1 MIQEEAAQ
9 ASLVVVERCTTRLR
23 VAFTSLRTLLTL
35 VLFAV
40 TLAAVVVRPRGIAAG
55 WWTCGA
61 AAVALA
67 VGLVRP
73 FQVLML
79 VLVAKEALLFLL
91 ALLFLSVLLEAS
103 GFFEWAAVLAGRS
116 ARSGAGLLRN
126 VLLLGALI
134 TIVLSLDTTAVI
146 LTPLVVAAVQR
157 LGAPAR
163 PYVLVCVFVSN
174 VASLLLPVS
183 NLTNLLLAAHVPP
196 VRFAAAM
203 ALPQLLVLL
212 VLWAGLR
219 LACRRE
225 LPPSLDAGRLPPAAT
240 VVHDRPFFLA
250 ACAVLLLLVLGYFVG
265 PALGAP
271 VWLTTFA
278 GVGALALVGVARG
291 RFGRGGVRH
300 LSLGVFPFVV
310 GLFALVQAVENLG
323 LARPLAQWLAE
334 PRPELLE
341 LGAITGVASIA
352 SSALNNLPAT
362 LLVRSLLGV
371 LQAPERGMHA
381 ALIGTN
387 IGSCL
392 TPHGTL
398 ATLLVLAA
406 AARRGVDLPPLEVVK
421 VALWLVPLMLVAGLL
436 GLVAF
441 G

>member
-1 MIQEEAAQ
+1 M
-9 ASLVVVERCTTRLR
+9 VVERCTTRLR

-35 VLFAV
+35 VLFV
-40 TLAAVVVRPRGIAAG
+40 LTLAAVVLRPRGIAAG

-61 AAVALA
+61 AGIALA
-67 VGLVRP
+67 AGLVHP
-73 FQVLML
+73 GEVWALI
-79 VLVAKEALLFLL
+79 VVAKEALLFLL
-91 ALLFLSVLLEAS
+91 ALLVLSALLEAS
-103 GFFEWAAVLAGRS
+103 GFFEWAAVLAARS
-116 ARSGAGLLRN
+116 ARSGAGLLGN
-126 VLLLGALI
+126 LLLLGALI

-157 LGAPAR
+157 LGVPAR
-163 PYVLVCVFVSN
+163 PYVLVCVFVPN

-196 VRFAAAM
+196 ARFAAAM

-212 VLWAGLR
+212 VLWGGLR

-225 LPPSLDAGRLPPAAT
+225 LPASLDTGRLPPAAT
-240 VVHDRPFFLA
+240 VVHDRPFFLG
-250 ACAVLLLLVLGYFVG
+250 ACAVLVLLVLGYFVG

-278 GVGALALVGVARG
+278 GVALLALVGVARG
-291 RFGRGGVRH
+291 RFRRDGVRH

-323 LARPLAQWLAE
+323 LARPLARWLAE

-341 LGAITGVASIA
+341 LGAIAGVASVA
-352 SSALNNLPAT
+352 SSTLNNLPAT
-362 LLVRSLLGV
+362 LLVRSLLGD

-406 AARRGVDLPPLEVVK
+406 ASRRGADLPPLEVVK

-436 GLVAF
+436 GLWAV

>member
-1 MIQEEAAQ
+1 MRPPAH
-9 ASLVVVERCTTRLR
+9 
-23 VAFTSLRTLLTL
+23 SLRTLLTL
-35 VLFAV
+35 LLFAV
-40 TLAAVVVRPRGIAAG
+40 TIAAVVLRPRGIAAG

-61 AAVALA
+61 AVIALGA
-67 VGLVRP
+67 GLVHP
-73 FQVLML
+73 VEVWAL
-79 VLVAKEALLFLL
+79 VVVAKEALLFLL
-91 ALLFLSVLLEAS
+91 ALLLLSALLEAS
-103 GFFEWAAVLAGRS
+103 GFFEWAAVLAARS

-157 LGAPAR
+157 LDVPAR

-196 VRFAAAM
+196 ARFAAAM
-203 ALPQLLVLL
+203 ALPQLGVLL

-225 LPPSLDAGRLPPAAT
+225 LAAPLDTGRLPPAST
-240 VVHDRPFFLA
+240 VVRDRPFFLA
-250 ACAVLLLLVLGYFVG
+250 ACAVLVLLVLGYFVG
-265 PALGAP
+265 PALGVP

-278 GVGALALVGVARG
+278 GVGVLALVGFVRG
-291 RFGRGGVRH
+291 RFGGNGVHH

-323 LARPLAQWLAE
+323 LARPLERWLAE

-362 LLVRSLLGV
+362 LLVRSLLGA
-371 LQAPERGMHA
+371 LPAPERAMHA
-381 ALIGTN
+381 ALLGTN

-421 VALWLVPLMLVAGLL
+421 VASWLVPAMLVVGLL
-436 GLVAF
+436 GLWAL
-441 G
+441 

>member
-1 MIQEEAAQ
+1 
-9 ASLVVVERCTTRLR
+9 
-23 VAFTSLRTLLTL
+23 
-35 VLFAV
+35 
-40 TLAAVVVRPRGIAAG
+40 
-55 WWTCGA
+55 
-61 AAVALA
+61 
-67 VGLVRP
+67 
-73 FQVLML
+73 

-91 ALLFLSVLLEAS
+91 ALLVLSALLEAS
-103 GFFEWAAVLAGRS
+103 GFFEWAAVLAARS
-116 ARSGAGLLRN
+116 AGSGAGLLRN
-126 VLLLGALI
+126 LVLLGALI

-157 LGAPAR
+157 LEVPAR

-196 VRFAAAM
+196 ARFAAAM

-225 LPPSLDAGRLPPAAT
+225 LAGSLDTGRLPPAAT
-240 VVHDRPFFLA
+240 VVADPPFFLA
-250 ACAVLLLLVLGYFVG
+250 ACGVLVLLVLGYFVG
-265 PALGAP
+265 PALGVP

-278 GVGALALVGVARG
+278 GVGVLALVGLARRRVG
-291 RFGRGGVRH
+291 RNGVHH

-323 LARPLAQWLAE
+323 LARPLVRWLAE
-334 PRPELLE
+334 PRPPLLG
-341 LGAITGVASIA
+341 LGAIAGVASIA

-362 LLVRSLLGV
+362 LLMRSVLGA

-406 AARRGVDLPPLEVVK
+406 AARRGADLPPLEVVK
-421 VALWLVPLMLVAGLL
+421 VALWLVPVMLVAGLL
-436 GLVAF
+436 GLWAV

>member
-1 MIQEEAAQ
+1 M
-9 ASLVVVERCTTRLR
+9 
-23 VAFTSLRTLLTL
+23 RTLLTL
-35 VLFAV
+35 VLFAA
-40 TLAAVVVRPRGIAAG
+40 TLVGVVLRPRGIAPG

-61 AAVALA
+61 AAIALA
-67 VGLVRP
+67 AGLVHP
-73 FQVLML
+73 EEVWVL
-79 VLVAKEALLFLL
+79 VLVAREALLFLL
-91 ALLFLSVLLEAS
+91 ALLLLSALLEAS
-103 GFFEWAAVLAGRS
+103 GFFEWAAVLAARS

-157 LGAPAR
+157 LEIPAR

-183 NLTNLLLAAHVPP
+183 NLTNLLLAARVPP
-196 VRFAAAM
+196 AHFAAAM
-203 ALPQLLVLL
+203 VLPQLGVLL
-212 VLWAGLR
+212 VLWVGLR

-225 LPPSLDAGRLPPAAT
+225 LAPSLDTGRLPPAAT
-240 VVHDRPFFLA
+240 LITDRPFFAA
-250 ACAVLLLLVLGYFVG
+250 ACTVVVLLVVGYFVG
-265 PALGAP
+265 PALGVP

-278 GVGALALVGVARG
+278 GVGVLAGVGIVRRRVG
-291 RFGRGGVRH
+291 HGGVRH

-323 LARPLAQWLAE
+323 LAAPLVRWLAR
-334 PRPELLE
+334 PRPELLG

-362 LLVRSLLGV
+362 LLVRSVLGA
-371 LQAPERGMHA
+371 LQAPEAWTHA
-381 ALIGTN
+381 ALLGTN

-398 ATLLVLAA
+398 ATLLVLGA

-421 VALWLVPLMLVAGLL
+421 MALWLVPAMLVVGLL
-436 GLVAF
+436 GLVAHA
-441 G
+441 

>member
-1 MIQEEAAQ
+1 
-9 ASLVVVERCTTRLR
+9 LR
-23 VAFTSLRTLLTL
+23 ILLTL
-35 VLFAV
+35 VLFAA
-40 TLAAVVVRPRGIAAG
+40 TLVAVVFRPRGIAPG

-61 AAVALA
+61 GAIALA
-67 VGLVRP
+67 AGLVHP
-73 FQVLML
+73 EEVWVL
-79 VLVAKEALLFLL
+79 VLLAREALLFLL
-91 ALLFLSVLLEAS
+91 ALLFLSALLEAS
-103 GFFEWAAVLAGRS
+103 GFFDWAAVLAARS

-157 LGAPAR
+157 LEIPAR

-183 NLTNLLLAAHVPP
+183 NLTNLLLAARVPP
-196 VRFAAAM
+196 ARFAAAM
-203 ALPQLLVLL
+203 VLPQLLVLL
-212 VLWAGLR
+212 VLWVGLR

-225 LPPSLDAGRLPPAAT
+225 LAPSLDPRRLPPAAT
-240 VVHDRPFFLA
+240 VIADRPFFAA
-250 ACAVLLLLVLGYFVG
+250 ACTVLVLLVLGYFVG
-265 PALGAP
+265 PALGVP

-278 GVGALALVGVARG
+278 GVGVLAGVGLVRR
-291 RFGRGGVRH
+291 RFGRNGVRH
-300 LSLGVFPFVV
+300 LSLGVFPFVL

-323 LARPLAQWLAE
+323 LAGPLVRWLAR
-334 PRPELLE
+334 PRPALLG

-362 LLVRSLLGV
+362 LLVRSMLGA
-371 LQAPERGMHA
+371 LQAPEPWMHA
-381 ALIGTN
+381 ALLGTN

-398 ATLLVLAA
+398 ATLLVLGA

-421 VALWLVPLMLVAGLL
+421 VALWLVPAMLVVGLL
-436 GLVAF
+436 GLWARV
-441 G
+441 